1 MLKKEWILYEDKD
14 ILVVYKPAGIAVQNA
29 RTSQMDLEHMLLNY
43 LAEQTQGSRQI
54 PYLGIIHRL
63 DQPVEGILV
72 FARTPA
78 AAAELTRQMQS
89 GKMDKRYLAVTEGG
103 GSGRTGSQAG
113 GAFLSCIEQR
123 RWGGPGGDS
132 SEDWKAPSDPRT
144 DGSCGD
150 TSCGRQKIRCGK
162 YRCTALPLCI

>member
-78 AAAELTRQMQS
+78 AAAELNRQMQS
-89 GKMDKRYLAVTEGG
+89 GKMDKRYLAVTEEFPKVKDTTSIPRGLLLNRY
-103 GSGRTGSQAG
+103 SRRAG
-113 GAFLSCIEQR
+113 
-123 RWGGPGGDS
+123 
-132 SEDWKAPSDPRT
+132 
-144 DGSCGD
+144 
-150 TSCGRQKIRCGK
+150 
-162 YRCTALPLCI
+162 